1 MICLREYSF
10 TTSTR
15 NSYRIMRL
23 LTPYM
28 YKEQINQNA
37 CPRLLA
43 VNMDA
48 LQDMMIKIKIQC
60 RKRLSVFE
68 GHFLNYMVQMR

>member
-1 MICLREYSF
+1 
-10 TTSTR
+10 
-15 NSYRIMRL
+15 
-23 LTPYM
+23 M

-48 LQDMMIKIKIQC
+48 LQDVIIKIKIQC

-68 GHFLNYMVQMR
+68 GHFLNYMAQMR